1 MFILKNQRPNI
12 ILITTDHLRRDGLR
26 CYGNNR
32 INTPN
37 IDRLARNG
45 TTFTNAYTVC
55 PLCMPSRNS
64 IITGL
69 YPHQHG
75 ICGNKGEPIRLED
88 RRQTF
93 AKLLQSSGYQTAI
106 IGKHHFYDFWEERRD
121 YRDIESEIK
130 DYGFDKAIQVVD
142 LSENLHNECDFTGY
156 LQEKGLFKEYCKEAR
171 RIRVGKL
178 EMNPDD
184 TVDGFTGNR
193 SVEYLK
199 GIEFDKPFFL
209 WASFLGPHPP
219 YRAPGEYGEMYEPEE
234 MPDPMFMENQSGLE
248 HAHKCY
254 AQYYGMVSFIDH
266 HVGRIVAVLEERNI
280 LENTII
286 IFTSDHG
293 DMLGERGLW
302 DKRWFYEPSVGIP
315 LIACGPGFPSGG
327 PKMGSVKSRILCENT
342 DIYATILEASGIPTP
357 ERVIPRP
364 GKPLQKMLQNNPD
377 YLRSVVF
384 SEMGRWFMIRDA
396 RWKLTFDPE
405 QGGVQML
412 FNLVTDPNER
422 ENLCGR
428 PEYKEIKN
436 QLISKLLDWLIR
448 TSTYTQYK
456 EHQRIKR
463 VIAS

>member
-1 MFILKNQRPNI
+1 MF
-12 ILITTDHLRRDGLR
+12 TS
-26 CYGNNR
+26 
-32 INTPN
+32 
-37 IDRLARNG
+37 
-45 TTFTNAYTVC
+45 AYAVC

-64 IITGL
+64 IVTGL

-75 ICGNKGEPIRLED
+75 ICGNKGQPISLGVRE
-88 RRQTF
+88 QTF
-93 AKLLQSSGYQTAI
+93 AKLLQNSGYQTAI

-121 YRDIESEIK
+121 YREIEDEIK
-130 DYGFDKAIQVVD
+130 DYGFDRVIQVVD

-156 LQEKGLFKEYCKEAR
+156 LQEKGLLEEYRKEAR
-171 RIRVGKL
+171 RIGVGKL
-178 EMNPDD
+178 EMHPDD
-184 TVDGFTGNR
+184 TVDGFVGNR
-193 SVEYLK
+193 SVEHLQ
-199 GIEFDKPFFL
+199 GIELDKPFLL

-219 YRAPGEYGEMYEPEE
+219 YRAPGKYGEIYEPEK
-234 MPDPMFMENQSGLE
+234 MPAPKFVENPSGLE
-248 HAHKCY
+248 HARGRY

-266 HVGRIVAVLEERNI
+266 HVGRILAVLEERNI
-280 LENTII
+280 LEDTII

-327 PKMGSVKSRILCENT
+327 QGMGSGGMKSRILCDNT
-342 DIYATILEASGIPTP
+342 DIYSTILEAAGVPAP
-357 ERVIPRP
+357 ERVIPRS
-364 GKPLQKMLQNNPD
+364 GKPLQKMLNANSD
-377 YLRSVVF
+377 YLRSAVF
-384 SEMGRWFMIRDA
+384 SEMGRWFMVRDA

-412 FNLVTDPNER
+412 FNLVTDPDES

-428 PEYKEIKN
+428 PEYRDVEY
-436 QLISKLLDWLIR
+436 QLVSKLLNWLIR

-463 VIAS
+463 VNAS